1 MAFDETLAEDV
12 RVLLAPEAGETD
24 VTEKRMFGGLAFLL
38 GGNMAVVVRGQGG
51 VMVRLN
57 PEDHEALLSE
67 PGTEPMLMRGR
78 EMRGWITLPPTT
90 CADPAVLEAWVTRAV
105 AYTKTLPRK

>member
-12 RVLLAPEAGETD
+12 RELLAPEAGTTEL
-24 VTEKRMFGGLAFLL
+24 TEKRMFGGLAFLL

-51 VMVRLN
+51 VLLRLD
-57 PEDHEALLSE
+57 PGAHEDLLAE
-67 PGTEPMLMRGR
+67 PDTEPMIMRGR

-90 CADPAVLEAWVTRAV
+90 CADPAVLESWVARAV
-105 AYTKTLPRK
+105 TYTKTLPRK